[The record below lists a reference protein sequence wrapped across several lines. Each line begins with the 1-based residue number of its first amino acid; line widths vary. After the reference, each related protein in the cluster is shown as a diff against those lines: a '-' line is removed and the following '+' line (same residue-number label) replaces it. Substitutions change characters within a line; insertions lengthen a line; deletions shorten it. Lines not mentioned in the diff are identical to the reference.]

1 METET
6 RQQIDAWIIEQILLA
21 KATFLHAFYATMLPR
36 HIYNEAAKDN
46 LEKPMAYAKAE
57 GFTVHEYNSAYGGE
71 TQIWKAGVIVAK
83 FKPMLVDGPDGHKV
97 MTFDATVLGKKVP
110 CASLTESLR

>member
-1 METET
+1 METEA
-6 RQQIDAWIIEQILLA
+6 RQQIDEWIVRTILSNKAAWLQSV
-21 KATFLHAFYATMLPR
+21 FATMLPR

-71 TQIWKAGVIVAK
+71 TQIHKGGVIVAK